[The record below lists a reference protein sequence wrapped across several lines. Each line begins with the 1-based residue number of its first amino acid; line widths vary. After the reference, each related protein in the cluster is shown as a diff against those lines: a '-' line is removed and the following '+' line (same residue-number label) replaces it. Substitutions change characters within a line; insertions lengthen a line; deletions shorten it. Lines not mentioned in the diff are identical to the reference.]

1 MRIILPLVI
10 SATLAVFP
18 LSAIAWQHNLQR
30 GVDLYQTQ
38 DANVSV
44 SLICD
49 PNSVYGTTVS
59 AVLVGIDAET
69 ELNIA
74 ATFRFPDLVTVQVT
88 LDHGRISK
96 SANEI
101 GAWEPL
107 LSGFRS
113 HSAVEIS
120 VGDVSQTINLG
131 EPMPFSC
138 T

>member
-10 SATLAVFP
+10 SVTLAIFP

-96 SANEI
+96 SANES

-120 VGDVSQTINLG
+120 VGGVSQTINLG

>member
-1 MRIILPLVI
+1 M
-10 SATLAVFP
+10 
-18 LSAIAWQHNLQR
+18 
-30 GVDLYQTQ
+30 
-38 DANVSV
+38 
-44 SLICD
+44 
-49 PNSVYGTTVS
+49 
-59 AVLVGIDAET
+59 VGIDAET